1 MSALTIRMADE
12 KYQRLKE
19 LARQRNTS
27 VNRLIDE
34 MTTALLAEADAHTR
48 FALRSQHGKELGTD
62 RGLELLDKA
71 SSPPE

>member
-19 LARQRNTS
+19 LAKERNTS

-34 MTTALLAEADAHTR
+34 MTTALLAESDAQTR
-48 FALRSQHGKELGTD
+48 FALRSRRGKELGTE

-71 SSPPE
+71 TSPPE